1 MEFFAGKRW
10 IRSRRRR
17 CFLIS
22 LSIFLFIVLLFI
34 ILGVTVFRVREATT
48 TVNSVKLSGF
58 KAGFNVINLSV
69 DLNVTLDLDLTAHN
83 PNHASFRY
91 GESSAELFYK
101 ESQIGEAAIP
111 PGQIDAG
118 GSERMNVSVTI
129 FAGKLIGDSTVYND
143 VLSGSIVFQTTTRIP
158 GRVTVLGIIKHH
170 IVTYSSCDVVVNV
183 SSRAAQTSNC
193 RYKAKL

>member
-1 MEFFAGKRW
+1 MNFNGKHW
-10 IRSRRRR
+10 IRNRRRR
-17 CFLIS
+17 CILIS
-22 LSIFLFIVLLFI
+22 LAIFLFIVLLFV

-48 TVNSVKLSGF
+48 TVNSVKLGGF
-58 KAGFNVINLSV
+58 KAGFNLPNLGV

-101 ESQIGEAAIP
+101 GAQVGEAAIP
-111 PGQIDAG
+111 PGQINAG

-129 FAGKLIGDSTVYND
+129 FAGRLIGDSALYSD
-143 VLSGSIVFQTTTRIP
+143 VLSGSLVFQTTTRIP
-158 GRVTVLGIIKHH
+158 GRVSLLGIFKHH
-170 IVTYSSCDVVVNV
+170 IVTYSSCDVTVNV
-183 SSRAAQTSNC
+183 SSRTADNSNC

>member
-1 MEFFAGKRW
+1 MNFNGKHW

-17 CFLIS
+17 CILIS
-22 LSIFLFIVLLFI
+22 LAIFLFIVLLFV

-48 TVNSVKLSGF
+48 TVNSVKLGGF
-58 KAGFNVINLSV
+58 KAGFNLPNLGV

-101 ESQIGEAAIP
+101 GSQVGEAAIP
-111 PGQIDAG
+111 PGQINAG

-129 FAGKLIGDSTVYND
+129 FAGRLIGDSALYSD
-143 VLSGSIVFQTTTRIP
+143 VLSGSLVFQTTTRIP
-158 GRVTVLGIIKHH
+158 GRVSVLGIFKHH
-170 IVTYSSCDVVVNV
+170 IVTYSSCDVTVNV
-183 SSRAAQTSNC
+183 SSRTADNSNC

>member
-1 MEFFAGKRW
+1 MDFNGKRW

-17 CFLIS
+17 CILIS
-22 LSIFLFIVLLFI
+22 LAIFLFIVLLFV

-48 TVNSVKLSGF
+48 TVNSVKLGGF
-58 KAGFNVINLSV
+58 KAGFNLPNLGV

-101 ESQIGEAAIP
+101 GSQVGEAAIP
-111 PGQIDAG
+111 PGQINAG

-129 FAGKLIGDSTVYND
+129 FAGRLIGDSALYND
-143 VLSGSIVFQTTTRIP
+143 VLSGSLVFQTTTRIP
-158 GRVTVLGIIKHH
+158 GRVSVLGIFKHH
-170 IVTYSSCDVVVNV
+170 IVTYSSCDVTVNV
-183 SSRAAQTSNC
+183 SSRTADNSNC
-193 RYKAKL
+193 RYRAKL

>member
-1 MEFFAGKRW
+1 MNFNGKRW

-17 CFLIS
+17 CILIS
-22 LSIFLFIVLLFI
+22 LAVFLFIVLLFV

-48 TVNSVKLSGF
+48 TVNSVKLGGF
-58 KAGFNVINLSV
+58 KAGFNLPNLGV

-101 ESQIGEAAIP
+101 GSQVGEAAIP
-111 PGQIDAG
+111 PGQINAG

-129 FAGKLIGDSTVYND
+129 FAGRLIGDSALYND
-143 VLSGSIVFQTTTRIP
+143 VLSGSLVFQTTTRIP
-158 GRVTVLGIIKHH
+158 GRVSVLGIFKHH
-170 IVTYSSCDVVVNV
+170 IVTYSSCDVTVNV
-183 SSRAAQTSNC
+183 SSRTADNSNC
-193 RYKAKL
+193 RYRAKL

>member
-1 MEFFAGKRW
+1 MNINGKQW

-17 CFLIS
+17 CILIS
-22 LSIFLFIVLLFI
+22 LAVFLFIVLLFV

-48 TVNSVKLSGF
+48 TVNSVKLGGF
-58 KAGFNVINLSV
+58 KAGFNLPNLGV

-101 ESQIGEAAIP
+101 GSQVGEAAIP
-111 PGQIDAG
+111 PGQINAG

-129 FAGKLIGDSTVYND
+129 FAGRLIGDSALYSD
-143 VLSGSIVFQTTTRIP
+143 VLSGSLVFQTTTRIP
-158 GRVTVLGIIKHH
+158 GRVSVLGIFKHH
-170 IVTYSSCDVVVNV
+170 IVTYSSCDVTVNV
-183 SSRAAQTSNC
+183 SSRTADNSNC
-193 RYKAKL
+193 RYRAKL